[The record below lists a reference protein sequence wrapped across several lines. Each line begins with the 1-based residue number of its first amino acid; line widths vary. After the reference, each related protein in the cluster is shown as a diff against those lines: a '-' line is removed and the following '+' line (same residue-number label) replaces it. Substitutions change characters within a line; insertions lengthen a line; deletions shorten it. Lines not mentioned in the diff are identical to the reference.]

1 MSIALFAIFRAL
13 EFSWNM
19 SEDGGLVWGYKPGG
33 KVKRERPWW
42 FGSWM
47 LQPLAL
53 GQLFHA
59 VTFDRDCAPKVCASI
74 CLCLLS
80 HANACS
86 HSRACCSTIRLRTS
100 SRSHLVTPP
109 ISCGPRSTRLSI
121 ASRRWRASTGR
132 TSPVSPNN
140 RLSNPTDA
148 QPRPY
153 ISPTLFPDKETLPP
167 SLSPI
172 APLTSTAH
180 PLITSLSCAT
190 LHPSDPSC
198 LRTYLTF
205 WLRSFPPL
213 ARLLLI
219 FYSALALPRLKHL
232 YHYPLTTLHR
242 LLARALRS
250 STFVTGAFST
260 AWGTICLSQAYLPK
274 HVLATQRFFLSGF
287 AAGLWA
293 FVERKNGRSA
303 FLYTAKASMDSLWKV
318 GVKRRWWRGMRGGD
332 VWVFVLALMATGVVY
347 ERDRE
352 AIREGAWRKGV
363 SWVRG
368 EGFRDWG
375 AEEEEGEEEE

>member
-1 MSIALFAIFRAL
+1 MFNNSSA
-13 EFSWNM
+13 
-19 SEDGGLVWGYKPGG
+19 Y
-33 KVKRERPWW
+33 
-42 FGSWM
+42 
-47 LQPLAL
+47 LQPRPA
-53 GQLFHA
+53 GYPSHI
-59 VTFDRDCAPKVCASI
+59 VWPKVHEIVDSLAQMAR
-74 CLCLLS
+74 L
-80 HANACS
+80 NWPYV
-86 HSRACCSTIRLRTS
+86 SRPPLTIPPNIQST
-100 SRSHLVTPP
+100 
-109 ISCGPRSTRLSI
+109 
-121 ASRRWRASTGR
+121 
-132 TSPVSPNN
+132 
-140 RLSNPTDA
+140 
-148 QPRPY
+148 PY

-190 LHPSDPSC
+190 LHPADPSC

-242 LLARALRS
+242 LIARALRS

-293 FVERKNGRSA
+293 FVERRNGRSA
-303 FLYTAKASMDSLWKV
+303 FLYTARASVDSLWKV
-318 GVKRRWWRGMRGGD
+318 GVKWRWWRGMWGGD